1 MSLNTFIL
9 TDGVIFLIMGLI
21 VLIIPSPQPGLAKKV
36 SEEDLLPFSQT
47 RMLLAAMFIASSLL
61 LLVIG
66 YKIND
71 TSVLKAVSIVRILS
85 FVLVIILNLF
95 QLKSKRWKT
104 RPLIVLIS
112 IFSLLALCYFYFY
125 FN

>member
-47 RMLLAAMFIASSLL
+47 RMLLASMFIASSLL

-66 YKIND
+66 NKIND

-85 FVLVIILNLF
+85 FTLVIILNLF

-104 RPLIVLIS
+104 APLLVLIS
-112 IFSLLALCYFYFY
+112 IFSLLSFCYCYLY